1 MWQIICGPA
10 TVQYIV
16 EVNFIRTIHDWEL
29 ESTSTFFD
37 LLYSAEVNGHGE
49 DKLSWKPATPKGFE
63 VRLYYQAL
71 ALCGGN
77 FLWKSIWH
85 AKIPPRVAF
94 FTWTASLENII
105 TADNLT
111 RQKIILVS
119 WYV

>member
-63 VRLYYQAL
+63 
-71 ALCGGN
+71 
-77 FLWKSIWH
+77 F
-85 AKIPPRVAF
+85 
-94 FTWTASLENII
+94 
-105 TADNLT
+105 
-111 RQKIILVS
+111 
-119 WYV
+119 